1 MCMLEIKFKQRP
13 SNMNYACVL
22 GNKNDN
28 NKMLFDKPKTK
39 FEYKE
44 VTFQQM
50 HFWREMNARVK

>member
-1 MCMLEIKFKQRP
+1 M
-13 SNMNYACVL
+13 YACWATQ
-22 GNKNDN
+22 KRH